1 MTENEAVE
9 RIKEMYFMCDDFYN
23 CKYGHDCTDGCSEAV
38 KMAVD
43 ALQGSMKKKH
53 IGSENMV
60 ISSSDLMTILNSD
73 SEELKQYKEVGTV
86 EECRVAVE
94 KMKPKKAKGLRICNQ
109 ACCPNCNTVV
119 LDDEF
124 WMLDEYTYYCDS
136 CGQAV
141 KGIDWS
147 E

>member
-1 MTENEAVE
+1 MEECRTAVE
-9 RIKEMYFMCDDFYN
+9 R
-23 CKYGHDCTDGCSEAV
+23 
-38 KMAVD
+38 
-43 ALQGSMKKKH
+43 
-53 IGSENMV
+53 
-60 ISSSDLMTILNSD
+60 
-73 SEELKQYKEVGTV
+73 
-86 EECRVAVE
+86 
-94 KMKPKKAKGLRICNQ
+94 MKPKKAKGLRICNQ